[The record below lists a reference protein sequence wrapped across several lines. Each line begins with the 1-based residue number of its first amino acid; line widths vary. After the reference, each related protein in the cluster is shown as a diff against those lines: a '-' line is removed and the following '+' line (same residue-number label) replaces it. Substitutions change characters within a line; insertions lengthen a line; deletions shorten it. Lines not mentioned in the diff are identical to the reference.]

1 MNRTD
6 LVDVE
11 LKSGSVF
18 RSFLNRNIG
27 EGDVYGNRYGVRI
40 LNGGEPV
47 DMTGAACVGYFIRA
61 DGVTLVIAGE
71 TGDSMASVLL
81 PPACYAVEGSFT
93 LAIKVS
99 GTGFSGTMR
108 IIDGTVCNVT
118 TGQINDPSSEIPDPA
133 DYEAKVARAEAAAT
147 AMNNLQITA
156 TQISG
161 TRYKL
166 AVTRQT

>member
-27 EGDVYGNRYGVRI
+27 EGDVYGNCYGVRI
-40 LNGGEPV
+40 FDNGEPV

-71 TGDSMASVLL
+71 TGDSMTSVLL

-99 GTGFSGTMR
+99 GAGFSGTMR

-118 TGQINDPSSEIPDPA
+118 TGQINDPSSEVPDLT
-133 DYEAKVARAEAAAT
+133 DYEAKVARAEAAA
-147 AMNNLQITA
+147 AAINNLQIAA

-161 TRYKL
+161 TRYQL

>member
-6 LVDVE
+6 MVDVE

-27 EGDVYGNRYGVRI
+27 EGDVYGNRYGVKI
-40 LNGGEPV
+40 LNNGEPV
-47 DMTGAACVGYFIRA
+47 DMNGAACVAYFIRA

-93 LAIKVS
+93 LAIKVA

-118 TGQINDPSSEIPDPA
+118 TGQINDPSSEVPSLA
-133 DYEAKVARAEAAAT
+133 SYEEWVIRAEEAPAA
-147 AMNNLQITA
+147 MIDIVPSL
-156 TQISG
+156 ISG
-161 TRYKL
+161 TRYQL

>member
-40 LNGGEPV
+40 FDNGEPA
-47 DMTGAACVGYFIRA
+47 DMTGAACVGYFIRP

-71 TGDSMASVLL
+71 TSDSMASVLL

-93 LAIKVS
+93 LAIKVA

-118 TGQINDPSSEIPDPA
+118 TGQINDPSSEIPDLT
-133 DYEAKVARAEAAAT
+133 DYEAKVTRAEAAAT
-147 AMNNLQITA
+147 AIGKISIA
-156 TQISG
+156 DTQISG
-161 TRYKL
+161 ARYKIS
-166 AVTRQT
+166 VTKTS

>member
-27 EGDVYGNRYGVRI
+27 DGDVYGNRYGVRI

-118 TGQINDPSSEIPDPA
+118 TGQINDPSSEVPSLA
-133 DYEAKVARAEAAAT
+133 DYETLVERAEAAPA
-147 AMNNLQITA
+147 AMLDITA
-156 TQISG
+156 AQISG
-161 TRYKL
+161 TRYKFT
-166 AVTRQT
+166 VTHAT